1 MTVKEDGWIIV
12 DVVGTKKEKTIRDNI
27 IVSDKVSLT
36 NPKIIDLAETA
47 DKTNLELSKLELPR
61 VGSRRPKR
69 DDWLSD

>member
-1 MTVKEDGWIIV
+1 MAVKDDGWIVV

-47 DKTNLELSKLELPR
+47 DKTNLELSKLKLPR
-61 VGSRRPKR
+61 AGSRRPKR